1 MGLPRCAVFSLRG
14 MEAGEVGSELSDVK
28 YSTRELDSS
37 GDPFCASAKAA
48 LLSAKVKHRS
58 LLPRLIW
65 LSHIVRVKDEGT
77 SRSNWNDLRYVV
89 GALYQ

>member
-37 GDPFCASAKAA
+37 GDPFCASAKAV
-48 LLSAKVKHRS
+48 SEGETPEFV
-58 LLPRLIW
+58 PRLIW